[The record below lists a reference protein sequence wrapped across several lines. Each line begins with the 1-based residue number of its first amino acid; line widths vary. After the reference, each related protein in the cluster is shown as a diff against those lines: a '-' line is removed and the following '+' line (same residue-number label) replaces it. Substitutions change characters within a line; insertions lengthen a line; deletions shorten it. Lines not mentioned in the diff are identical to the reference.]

1 MDEPEQRP
9 YLAEWWPRV
18 GATLLD
24 SVIVGAI
31 SFGCLIVS
39 ILALAPFGV
48 DGDTGAPV
56 WLLLTLIAGATYFTG
71 LTARKGENNGQTFGK
86 QAAGIRVVRDDGR
99 PIGAGLAF
107 VREVGLKLLVA
118 NIILIGWLID
128 SLWPLGE
135 KENRALHDLV
145 VHTHVVTTKP
155 AKQPQIPPPSRPPV
169 ARPQLAPPIARHVDA
184 AHRIQAGIAAAVQRA
199 ELPYTAVSQEVNSL
213 VGELDRSALRA
224 QLLYEA
230 LSETPVASVEQ
241 RLSKVAELEQP
252 ELAMALREQLIA
264 QRRMQAQLR
273 EFDGGLE
280 RMVIELDTVRSN
292 LVSAAASGD
301 AHNRERLAER
311 VRALRDEVSAVSE
324 GMDAGYGS

>member
-1 MDEPEQRP
+1 VAIVVD
-9 YLAEWWPRV
+9 AV
-18 GATLLD
+18 GG
-24 SVIVGAI
+24 S
-31 SFGCLIVS
+31 
-39 ILALAPFGV
+39 
-48 DGDTGAPV
+48 GDA
-56 WLLLTLIAGATYFTG
+56 AGASLWLGWLVLWAAYAG
-71 LTARKGENNGQTFGK
+71 LLMSRKGAHNGQTLGK
-86 QAAGIRVVRDDGR
+86 QAAGIRVVRDDRR
-99 PIGAGLAF
+99 PIRLGLAAL
-107 VREVGLKLLVA
+107 REVGLKYFAASL
-118 NIILIGWLID
+118 ILGIGWLID

-135 KENRALHDLV
+135 KENRALHDLI
-145 VHTHVVTTKP
+145 VHTHVVSTTP
-155 AKQPQIPPPSRPPV
+155 AVQPQIPPPSRPPV
-169 ARPQLAPPIARHVDA
+169 ARPRLAPPIARHVDA
-184 AHRIQAGIAAAVQRA
+184 AHRIQAGIVAAVQRA
-199 ELPYTAVSQEVNSL
+199 ELPYTAVSQEVSSL

-324 GMDAGYGS
+324 GMDAGYGR